1 MKKGQIR
8 AKFPQ
13 KNCQNNKIPSE
24 NFIKGL
30 CQLSPKAGPKICILL
45 QHSKK
50 PKNGQ
55 MAKSYFWETIS
66 KKAKFG

>member
-1 MKKGQIR
+1 V
-8 AKFPQ
+8 
-13 KNCQNNKIPSE
+13 KISK
-24 NFIKGL
+24 KGL
-30 CQLSPKAGPKICILL
+30 CQLSTKAGPKICILL